1 MAKRASPV
9 PAVLRWPKRLTHL
22 LYDMVLCAVVCV
34 NLVAGDLSAVSRLL
48 RLSVS
53 GCVDRK
59 VVLKCIC
66 YVLCGFVVRVR
77 LCDSCCLRARVVCI
91 VLGLSQVGTEF

>member
-1 MAKRASPV
+1 
-9 PAVLRWPKRLTHL
+9 
-22 LYDMVLCAVVCV
+22 MVLCTVVCV

-77 LCDSCCLRARVVCI
+77 LCDSCCLRARVV
-91 VLGLSQVGTEF
+91 LGLSRVGTDFLFFSFYPALLD